1 MPPLVRVAPR
11 QVQHEVEYDD
21 PEPSFPVAFALLGIS
36 LVALLLY
43 FLWEGQASAAK
54 PMGQTSQDSST
65 FRSACSQVY
74 HSKISEADMHIH
86 VTHMNTYDHIC
97 IHTHPMYNST

>member
-1 MPPLVRVAPR
+1 MPPLVSVAPR

-21 PEPSFPVAFALLGIS
+21 PEPEPSFPVAFALLGIS

-65 FRSACSQVY
+65 FPIWVQSSVPFKDIRSRYAYTCY
-74 HSKISEADMHIH
+74 
-86 VTHMNTYDHIC
+86 TYDHIC

>member
-65 FRSACSQVY
+65 FPICVQSSVPFKDIRSRYAYTCY
-74 HSKISEADMHIH
+74 
-86 VTHMNTYDHIC
+86 TYEYI
-97 IHTHPMYNST
+97 